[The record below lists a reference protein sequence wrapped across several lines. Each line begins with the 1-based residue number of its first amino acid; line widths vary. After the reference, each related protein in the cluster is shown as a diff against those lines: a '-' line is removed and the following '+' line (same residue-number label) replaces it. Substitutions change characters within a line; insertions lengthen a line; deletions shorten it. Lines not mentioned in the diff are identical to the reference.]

1 MLKQYFELTDHYYRV
16 RQKLAI
22 EGWSNDS
29 DDDVL
34 DAIVEL
40 DSEIEHHTDEDLDE
54 IIQGYR
60 LFESMFPI
68 LVRSMDFHVK

>member
-1 MLKQYFELTDHYYRV
+1 MLKQYFELTDHYRRV
-16 RQKLAI
+16 REKLAI
-22 EGWSNDS
+22 EGWSNDD

-40 DSEIEHHTDEDLDE
+40 DSEIEHHTDEALDE

-60 LFESMFPI
+60 LFESMFPRVV
-68 LVRSMDFHVK
+68 LTMDCYVK